1 MCRDFTHTD
10 EGIEQ
15 IETNALNVIHGVH
28 GKENK
33 LKPYRIGLSASCAR
47 ERG

>member
-1 MCRDFTHTD
+1 MSRDFTHTD

-33 LKPYRIGLSASCAR
+33 L
-47 ERG
+47 